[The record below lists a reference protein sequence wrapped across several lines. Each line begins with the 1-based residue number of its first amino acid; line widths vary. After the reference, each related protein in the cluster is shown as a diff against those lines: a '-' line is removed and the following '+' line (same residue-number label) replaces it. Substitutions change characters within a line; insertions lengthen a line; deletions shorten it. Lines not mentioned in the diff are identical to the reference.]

1 MRLLIPALL
10 ALTFVGCSCQ
20 RHAGDADGEVAAP
33 QTAAPASPAGDAAPS
48 QAELRA
54 QATEKKRNQAM
65 NEAVDTLHRYLQR
78 IGAGDTE
85 AAAKF
90 WGYQRSPRGNE
101 ESDLRALKN
110 LRGLRIENETPE
122 PLDKEPVPELLR
134 IPVELRATLENGE
147 NRRYKGWYRLR
158 RNQVEQ
164 RWELTGVLVAA
175 TLQ

>member
-10 ALTFVGCSCQ
+10 ALAFAGCSCQ
-20 RHAGDADGEVAAP
+20 RHAGEADARTADPADAAGATAP
-33 QTAAPASPAGDAAPS
+33 QATASA
-48 QAELRA
+48 AELQA
-54 QATEKKRNQAM
+54 QALQQQRNRAYGD
-65 NEAVDTLHRYLQR
+65 AVDTLHRYLQR
-78 IGAGDTE
+78 VGAGDRE
-85 AAAKF
+85 AADTF
-90 WGYQRSPRGNE
+90 WGYQRMPRGSE
-101 ESDLRALKN
+101 EADLRALKN
-110 LRGLRIENETPE
+110 LRGLRIENQVPE

-134 IPVELRATLENGE
+134 IPVDLRATLENGE